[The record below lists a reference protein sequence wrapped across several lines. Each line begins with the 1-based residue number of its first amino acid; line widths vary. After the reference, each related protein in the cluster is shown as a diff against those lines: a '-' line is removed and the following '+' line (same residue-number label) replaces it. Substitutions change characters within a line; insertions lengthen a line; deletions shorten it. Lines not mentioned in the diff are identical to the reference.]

1 MFDSKKFHL
10 TLENFSETIQNIDAA
25 LSKEKI
31 SKKESMNAKILL
43 EETFMRMKNFGKVD
57 DAQVTISKRFGD
69 LNLTLEST
77 GEEYNPLISATDF
90 EEYDED
96 YLRTIIL
103 KSNAEKMTYTRKG
116 NKNLVIIQVHESDKR
131 QLYYTILGMV
141 AGIVVGLILK
151 FTASPEI
158 ISIFS
163 KTIGGSVNTM
173 FMNAL
178 NMMIAPV
185 VFFSII
191 DGITGLTNSASIG
204 RIGGKLIGL
213 YSITT
218 VIATVIG
225 VASSLFIFS
234 GGLPQV
240 GTVSTAATAEKISL
254 LAGIIDIIPKD
265 LVTPVVER
273 NLLQVIF
280 VAVIFGL
287 CINKLGDR
295 VKPLHDFV
303 KAANTFCLTII
314 TAIAAFVPLVTF
326 FAMATMVINL
336 GTDSIILLGKLFTL
350 YLSGLFIM
358 VVIYFFILVTFGK
371 ISPIPM

>member
-1 MFDSKKFHL
+1 MSG
-10 TLENFSETIQNIDAA
+10 S
-25 LSKEKI
+25 S
-31 SKKESMNAKILL
+31 
-43 EETFMRMKNFGKVD
+43 
-57 DAQVTISKRFGD
+57 
-69 LNLTLEST
+69 
-77 GEEYNPLISATDF
+77 
-90 EEYDED
+90 
-96 YLRTIIL
+96 
-103 KSNAEKMTYTRKG
+103 
-116 NKNLVIIQVHESDKR
+116 
-131 QLYYTILGMV
+131 
-141 AGIVVGLILK
+141 
-151 FTASPEI
+151 I
-158 ISIFS
+158 ISV
-163 KTIGGSVNTM
+163 KTHGCRYN
-173 FMNAL
+173 FRPREL
-178 NMMIAPV
+178 
-185 VFFSII
+185 
-191 DGITGLTNSASIG
+191 
-204 RIGGKLIGL
+204 
-213 YSITT
+213 